1 MLRIAIPVLL
11 IVVIL
16 HLTFSVLT
24 YKEQRTPD
32 GLDYISKGG
41 RIGTIEAIFVHG
53 YLGWFSLIFM
63 GLIIYWSIAFLARA
77 KAKGVLILSGK
88 ILLLW
93 LFMILIFGLIGLDSM
108 TGLSGSFLAT
118 QARSFLGNFG
128 AWIFTL
134 GFFMLFLWF
143 MIGMDY
149 IVPLVSKVSTKLR
162 ERKQSRMEEK
172 ARKRAEIMKEYQERT
187 RTRYEKLNQLKK
199 TTTETTE
206 IPLLQ
211 TEKEKPSLSP
221 EKKQTANMGYGTFS
235 IDVSKFLDRQEQLR
249 KEKDRIERATVDLT
263 GDEYDMPSREKK
275 EAEAHESRDSFA
287 ISYNDQD
294 LSSEYGLSGK
304 DTEIDLT
311 DQIVGEPD
319 GVSSAAISNEI
330 DQTQPE
336 QINSSTDQQETP
348 KAIDAVSEGLEKAR
362 EIAVMQN
369 APQEKNISLRRG
381 DAASELEGR
390 GIYYFENPSLENL
403 IEPDNWGFSVD
414 EHRVH
419 QQSVLLEET
428 LAHFKINGEITRV
441 TPGPVITRFEYR
453 PEKGVKISKISN
465 LSDDLAM
472 ALKAVSIRIIA
483 PIPGKDV
490 VGIEIPNPKRKTVHI
505 KEIILS
511 EEFRDT
517 NATLPL
523 ALGSAVDGRSV
534 VTDLAKA
541 PHLLVAGATG
551 SGKSVCVNTII
562 TSLVYSQTPSN
573 LRLLMIDPKRL
584 ELSVYRDLP
593 FMISE
598 PIVEPEDAVI
608 AFNWAVE
615 EMTSRYRML
624 ADIGVRDL
632 KEFNRKVK
640 GNPDLEMEPLPRI
653 VIIVDELADLMMT
666 SASQI
671 EEPIARLAQMA
682 RAVGIHLILATQRP
696 SVDVLTGLIK
706 ANFPSRIA
714 FTVRSQID
722 SRTIID
728 MSGAEKLLG
737 YGDMLFLNSSLGEPM
752 RIHGSLITTEET
764 DNIVSDLSK
773 YKCPYEME
781 EFKAEEEAGPLGMDG
796 SFDEYIAEAA
806 KLVVINQ
813 KGSASML
820 QRKMRIGY
828 NRAGSLIDQMEFL
841 GIVGPSQGSKPREVR
856 VRDIDEL
863 IEILELKGLS

>member
-1 MLRIAIPVLL
+1 
-11 IVVIL
+11 
-16 HLTFSVLT
+16 
-24 YKEQRTPD
+24 
-32 GLDYISKGG
+32 
-41 RIGTIEAIFVHG
+41 
-53 YLGWFSLIFM
+53 
-63 GLIIYWSIAFLARA
+63 
-77 KAKGVLILSGK
+77 
-88 ILLLW
+88 
-93 LFMILIFGLIGLDSM
+93 
-108 TGLSGSFLAT
+108 
-118 QARSFLGNFG
+118 
-128 AWIFTL
+128 
-134 GFFMLFLWF
+134 
-143 MIGMDY
+143 
-149 IVPLVSKVSTKLR
+149 
-162 ERKQSRMEEK
+162 MEEK
-172 ARKRAEIMKEYQERT
+172 ALKREELMKEYQEKT
-187 RTRYEKLNQLKK
+187 RERYKRRDEVRKMGTINPGEAPLD
-199 TTTETTE
+199 
-206 IPLLQ
+206 IP
-211 TEKEKPSLSP
+211 EPV
-221 EKKQTANMGYGTFS
+221 EKKDQTPPPLAAGGYGTFS
-235 IDVSKFLDRQEQLR
+235 IDVSKFLDKQEKLR
-249 KEKDRIERATVDLT
+249 KERERIDRETVDLT
-263 GDEYDMPSREKK
+263 GNEYDLPATSPQPKPQPP
-275 EAEAHESRDSFA
+275 ASQPVQSNQQRDN
-287 ISYNDQD
+287 IPDM
-294 LSSEYGLSGK
+294 SSELIPDEQGSAVE
-304 DTEIDLT
+304 DTAVKSSSNDTAAKHVYTPTPVAPPVRQPVTGQQNVQQTEQSAENLNPNT
-311 DQIVGEPD
+311 DQ
-319 GVSSAAISNEI
+319 
-330 DQTQPE
+330 
-336 QINSSTDQQETP
+336 
-348 KAIDAVSEGLEKAR
+348 AVSEGLEKAK
-362 EIAVMQN
+362 EIAIKSNVPPDQN
-369 APQEKNISLRRG
+369 IKFSRG
-381 DAASELEGR
+381 DAAEELDGQ
-390 GIYYFENPSLENL
+390 GIYFYEQPSLNNL
-403 IEPDNWGFSVD
+403 DDPDSWGFSVD
-414 EHRVH
+414 EQRVH
-419 QQSVLLEET
+419 EQSLLLEET
-428 LAHFKINGEITRV
+428 LAHFKINGDITRV

-453 PEKGVKISKISN
+453 PEKGIKISKISS
-465 LSDDLAM
+465 LTDDLAM

-490 VGIEIPNPKRKTVHI
+490 VGIEIPNPKRKTVTI
-505 KEIILS
+505 KEIVLS

-517 NATLPL
+517 KGSLPL
-523 ALGSAVDGRSV
+523 ALGSAVDGRPV

-598 PIVEPEDAVI
+598 PIVEPEDAVL

-632 KEFNRKVK
+632 KEINRKVK
-640 GNPDLEMEPLPRI
+640 ANPDLEMEPLPRI
-653 VIIVDELADLMMT
+653 VVIVDELADLMMT

-728 MSGAEKLLG
+728 MAGAEKLLG

-752 RIHGSLITTEET
+752 RIHGSLVTTEET
-764 DNIVSDLSK
+764 ERIVRELSN

-781 EFKAEEEAGPLGMDG
+781 EFKAEEATSVPGMDG
-796 SFDEYIAEAA
+796 SFDESIVEAA
-806 KLVVINQ
+806 KLVVINE

-856 VRDIDEL
+856 VRDLDEL
-863 IEILELKGLS
+863 IEILSLRGLV